1 MDPKVPET
9 ALDLFDMK
17 SLFQFRTEKVL
28 PKVHQLISRGS
39 SSRQSKRFYTVYFRF
54 ATAYF
59 QTNLS
64 EDETHKTDQLY
75 PFQSQ
80 NGNLIGVINEI
91 MTTISWDI
99 DQQLRIAAVGNVRLN
114 NSSSSLSYARLM
126 DGKGGSRGLE
136 LS

>member
-1 MDPKVPET
+1 MDQVVANHSDFTPSI
-9 ALDLFDMK
+9 FD
-17 SLFQFRTEKVL
+17 
-28 PKVHQLISRGS
+28 
-39 SSRQSKRFYTVYFRF
+39 F

-126 DGKGGSRGLE
+126 DGKEGSRGLE